1 MQTQSENKDTQTADK
16 CFTFK
21 HKRKKEMEF
30 LQLTGF
36 SIQNFLDP
44 AQVFGYVH
52 IDVGDVRVVTVMSH
66 VE

>member
-1 MQTQSENKDTQTADK
+1 MQTKSEKKDAQTANP

-30 LQLTGF
+30 LQLTRF
-36 SIQNFLDP
+36 FKKNFVDP

-52 IDVGDVRVVTVMSH
+52 VDVGDIRVVTVLSH